1 MRGDMRLDPRE
12 GIDLLRPTIPNDSKC
27 GSLGGEFADEYSPFR
42 SALLREPI
50 NDKLER
56 TFAMSIDQKIRYFW
70 MPAERGNFVA
80 VKFTTPS
87 AEKVEATF
95 ATPSTTDNVDTELL
109 NYLKGMSV
117 GDAIEINLK
126 DSGLKTERSLKVRI
140 GKHAKLAN
148 RELENRAV
156 DGGFIFRV
164 TAIVEPQATTANG
177 TNGTQ
182 ATTEA
187 TPEEASTARNRR

>member
-1 MRGDMRLDPRE
+1 M
-12 GIDLLRPTIPNDSKC
+12 
-27 GSLGGEFADEYSPFR
+27 SL
-42 SALLREPI
+42 
-50 NDKLER
+50 
-56 TFAMSIDQKIRYFW
+56 DQKIHYFW

-80 VKFTTPS
+80 VKFTKVSP
-87 AEKVEATF
+87 EKIEAAF

-109 NYLKGMSV
+109 NYLKSMSV
-117 GDAIEINLK
+117 GEAIEINMK

-164 TAIVEPQATTANG
+164 TAIVEPQASTNTNG

-187 TPEEASTARNRR
+187 TTEEASTARNRR